1 MTDSKKLNSNTQNA
15 AHLMMILGLLVIFI
29 IATICISV
37 MMVNFMGDEVERPD
51 SFFWPIIA
59 ALFAFGI
66 VLLIIANRL
75 KSHHHWA
82 RYAASVIGTI
92 SLIAFPVGTVMGLFI
107 LSYLYKGWDES

>member
-1 MTDSKKLNSNTQNA
+1 MTDSKKINSNTQNA
-15 AHLMMILGLLVIFI
+15 GHLMMILGLLVLFI

-37 MMVNFMGDEVERPD
+37 LMVNFMGEEVERPD

-59 ALFAFGI
+59 SLFAFGI

-107 LSYLYKGWDES
+107 LSYLYKGWEES